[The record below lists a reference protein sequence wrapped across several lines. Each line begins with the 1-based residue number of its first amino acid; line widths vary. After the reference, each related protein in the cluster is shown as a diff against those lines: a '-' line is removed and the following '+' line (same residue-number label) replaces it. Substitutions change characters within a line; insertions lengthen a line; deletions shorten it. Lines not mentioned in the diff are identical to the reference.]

1 MNSNFTLPYTPPV
14 KGGGKIIMIKIAVIG
29 AGHMGEGHIR
39 VYSRKPGVKLAA
51 ICDPDEARG
60 RRLAKEYGTEWF
72 ADYRKVIPEV
82 DAASVAVPTNLH
94 HRIALEFLS
103 AGKPILLEKPISST
117 AEEGEELVRISRQK
131 NAPLQIGHIERFNPA
146 VQRLTKEL
154 KTPKYLEI
162 HRMGPFKGRGI
173 EVSVVADLMIHDI
186 DLVLDLVNS
195 NIKEVSALG
204 LSAFTK
210 SADIATSRLVFANGV
225 VANLTASRISDQSMR
240 KIRVFESDK
249 YWSLD
254 CERQELVCYR
264 KNPDESWQ
272 KKERP
277 DLADLIIRE
286 PIAVKKA
293 ETLSLE
299 IDSFLKV
306 VSEGGEPIVTG
317 NDGLAALKIALQID
331 SLITEGK
338 TDG

>member
-1 MNSNFTLPYTPPV
+1 MV
-14 KGGGKIIMIKIAVIG
+14 G

-39 VYSRKPGVKLAA
+39 VYSRKPGVKLTA
-51 ICDPDEARG
+51 ICDPDEVRG
-60 RRLAKEYGTEWF
+60 RRLAKEYGTTWF
-72 ADYRKVIPEV
+72 ADYQKAIPEV
-82 DAASVAVPTNLH
+82 DAASIAVPTNLH
-94 HRIALEFLS
+94 HRIAAEFLS
-103 AGKPILLEKPISST
+103 AGKPILLEKPIAGT

-131 NAPLQIGHIERFNPA
+131 NVPLQIGHVERFNPA
-146 VQRLTKEL
+146 VQRLAKEL

-173 EVSVVADLMIHDI
+173 EVSVVSDLMIHDI

-195 NIKEVSALG
+195 EIKEVSALG

-210 SADIATSRLVFANGV
+210 SADIATSRLIFVNGV

-272 KKERP
+272 TKEKP
-277 DLADLIIRE
+277 GLSDLIIKE
-286 PIAVKKA
+286 PMAVEKA

-306 VSEGGEPIVTG
+306 VKEGGEPIVTG

-331 SLITEGK
+331 SLIKEGK
-338 TDG
+338 TDD

>member
-1 MNSNFTLPYTPPV
+1 
-14 KGGGKIIMIKIAVIG
+14 MIKIAVVG
-29 AGHMGEGHIR
+29 AGHMGENHIR
-39 VYSRKPGVKLAA
+39 VYSHKPGVKLSA
-51 ICDPDEARG
+51 ICDPDEKRG
-60 RRLAKEYGTEWF
+60 RRLAKEYGTAWF
-72 ADYRKVIPEV
+72 ADYRKIIPEV
-82 DAASVAVPTNLH
+82 DAASLAIPTNLH
-94 HRIALEFLS
+94 HLITAEFLS
-103 AGKPILLEKPISST
+103 AGKPILLEKPIAGT
-117 AEEGEELVRISRQK
+117 EKEGEELVRIARQK
-131 NAPLQIGHIERFNPA
+131 NVPLQIGHVERFNPA
-146 VQRLTKEL
+146 VQRLAKEL

-195 NIKEVSALG
+195 EIKEVSALG

-210 SADIATSRLVFANGV
+210 SADIATSRLIFANGV
-225 VANLTASRISDQSMR
+225 VANLTASRISDQSLR
-240 KIRVFESDK
+240 KIRVFESNK

-272 KKERP
+272 NKEKP
-277 DLADLIIRE
+277 GLADLIVKE
-286 PIAVKKA
+286 PMAIEKA

-306 VSEGGEPIVTG
+306 INEGGEPIVTG
-317 NDGLAALKIALQID
+317 KDGLAALRVALQID
-331 SLITEGK
+331 SLIKEGK

>member
-1 MNSNFTLPYTPPV
+1 
-14 KGGGKIIMIKIAVIG
+14 MIKVAVVG

-39 VYSRKPGVKLAA
+39 VYSRKPGVKLAV

-60 RRLAKEYGTEWF
+60 RRLAKEYGAAWF
-72 ADYRKVIPEV
+72 ADYRKSIPEV
-82 DAASVAVPTNLH
+82 DAASIAVPTNLH
-94 HRIALEFLS
+94 HRIATEFLL
-103 AGKPILLEKPISST
+103 AGKPILLEKPIAST

-131 NAPLQIGHIERFNPA
+131 NVPLQIGHVERFNPA
-146 VQRLTKEL
+146 VQQLAKEL

-195 NIKEVSALG
+195 EIKEVSALG

-210 SADIATSRLVFANGV
+210 SADIATSRLIFANGV

-272 KKERP
+272 TKESP
-277 DLADLIIRE
+277 GLADLIIRE
-286 PIAVKKA
+286 PMTVKKA
-293 ETLSLE
+293 ETLNME
-299 IDSFLKV
+299 IDSFLKIV
-306 VSEGGEPIVTG
+306 KEGGEPIVTG
-317 NDGLAALKIALQID
+317 NDGLAALKVALRID
-331 SLITEGK
+331 SIIKEGK
-338 TDG
+338 TDD

>member
-1 MNSNFTLPYTPPV
+1 
-14 KGGGKIIMIKIAVIG
+14 MIKIAVVG

-60 RRLAKEYGTEWF
+60 RRLAKEYGTVWF
-72 ADYRKVIPEV
+72 ADYREIIPEV
-82 DAASVAVPTNLH
+82 DAASIAVPTNLH
-94 HRIALEFLS
+94 HLIAAEFLS
-103 AGKPILLEKPISST
+103 AGKPILLEKPIAST
-117 AEEGEELVRISRQK
+117 AEEGEELVRISHQK
-131 NAPLQIGHIERFNPA
+131 NVPLQIGHVERFNPA
-146 VQRLTKEL
+146 VQRLAKEL

-195 NIKEVSALG
+195 EIKEVSALG

-210 SADIATSRLVFANGV
+210 SADIATSRLIFANGV

-254 CERQELVCYR
+254 CERQELVRYR

-272 KKERP
+272 TKESP
-277 DLADLIIRE
+277 GLADLIIRE
-286 PIAVKKA
+286 PMAVEKA

-299 IDSFLKV
+299 IDSFLKIV
-306 VSEGGEPIVTG
+306 KEGGEPIVTG
-317 NDGLAALKIALQID
+317 NDGLAALKVALRID
-331 SLITEGK
+331 SLIREGK
-338 TDG
+338 TDD

>member
-1 MNSNFTLPYTPPV
+1 
-14 KGGGKIIMIKIAVIG
+14 MIKVAVVG

-51 ICDPDEARG
+51 ICDPNEARG
-60 RRLAKEYGTEWF
+60 RQLAKEYGTTWF
-72 ADYRKVIPEV
+72 ADYREIIPEIS
-82 DAASVAVPTNLH
+82 AASIAVPTNLH
-94 HRIALEFLS
+94 HRIAMEFLL
-103 AGKPILLEKPISST
+103 AGKPILLEKPIAVT

-131 NAPLQIGHIERFNPA
+131 DVPLQIGHVERFNPA
-146 VQRLTKEL
+146 VQRLAKEM

-195 NIKEVSALG
+195 EIKEVSALG

-210 SADIATSRLVFANGV
+210 SADIATSRLIFANGV
-225 VANLTASRISDQSMR
+225 AANLTASRISEQNMR

-272 KKERP
+272 TKERP
-277 DLADLIIRE
+277 GLADLIVRE
-286 PIAVKKA
+286 PMAVEKA

-299 IDSFLKV
+299 IDSFLKIV
-306 VSEGGEPIVTG
+306 KEGGKPIVTG
-317 NDGLAALKIALQID
+317 NDGLAALKVALRID
-331 SLITEGK
+331 SLIIGVAQPQNTG
-338 TDG
+338 GQNR

>member
-1 MNSNFTLPYTPPV
+1 
-14 KGGGKIIMIKIAVIG
+14 MIKVAVVG

-51 ICDPDEARG
+51 ICDPNEARG
-60 RRLAKEYGTEWF
+60 RQLAKEYGTTWF
-72 ADYRKVIPEV
+72 ADYREIIPEIS
-82 DAASVAVPTNLH
+82 AASIAVPTNLH
-94 HRIALEFLS
+94 HRIAMEFLL
-103 AGKPILLEKPISST
+103 AGKPILLEKPIAVT

-131 NAPLQIGHIERFNPA
+131 DVPLQIGHVERFNPA
-146 VQRLTKEL
+146 VQRLAKEM

-195 NIKEVSALG
+195 EIKEVSALG

-210 SADIATSRLVFANGV
+210 SADIATSRLIFANGV
-225 VANLTASRISDQSMR
+225 AANLTASRISEQNMR

-272 KKERP
+272 TKERP
-277 DLADLIIRE
+277 GLADLIVRE
-286 PIAVKKA
+286 PMAVEKA

-299 IDSFLKV
+299 IDSFLKIV
-306 VSEGGEPIVTG
+306 KEGGKPIVTG
-317 NDGLAALKIALQID
+317 NDGLAALKAALRID
-331 SLITEGK
+331 FLIKEGK
-338 TDG
+338 TND

>member
-1 MNSNFTLPYTPPV
+1 
-14 KGGGKIIMIKIAVIG
+14 MIKLAVVG
-29 AGHMGEGHIR
+29 AGHMGENHIR
-39 VYSRKPGVKLAA
+39 VYSRKPGVKVTA

-60 RRLAKEYGTEWF
+60 GRLAKEYGATWF
-72 ADYRKVIPEV
+72 ADYRKAIPEI
-82 DAASVAVPTNLH
+82 DAASIAVPTNLH
-94 HRIALEFLS
+94 HRVASAFLS
-103 AGKPILLEKPISST
+103 AGKPILLEKPIAST
-117 AEEGEELVRISRQK
+117 AEEGAELVRISRQK
-131 NAPLQIGHIERFNPA
+131 NVPLQIGHVERFNPA
-146 VQRLTKEL
+146 VQRLTQEL

-195 NIKEVSALG
+195 EIKEVSALG

-210 SADIATSRLVFANGV
+210 SADIATSRLTFANGV

-240 KIRVFESDK
+240 KIRVFESNK

-254 CERQELVCYR
+254 CECQELVCYR

-272 KKERP
+272 NKEKP
-277 DLADLIIRE
+277 GLADLIIRE
-286 PIAVKKA
+286 PIAVEKA

-299 IDSFLKV
+299 IDSFLKIV
-306 VSEGGEPIVTG
+306 AEGGEPIVTG
-317 NDGLAALKIALQID
+317 NDGLAALKVALQIN

-338 TDG
+338 TND

>member
-1 MNSNFTLPYTPPV
+1 ML
-14 KGGGKIIMIKIAVIG
+14 KIAVVG

-39 VYSRKPGVKLAA
+39 VYAQKPGVKLTA

-60 RRLAKEYGTEWF
+60 KRLAQEYGTAWF
-72 ADYRKVIPEV
+72 ADYRKSIPET
-82 DAASVAVPTNLH
+82 DAASIAVPTNLH
-94 HRIALEFLS
+94 HRIAKDFLL
-103 AGKPILLEKPISST
+103 AGKPILLEKPIAAT

-131 NAPLQIGHIERFNPA
+131 NVPLQIGHVERFNPA
-146 VQRLTKEL
+146 VQRLAKEL

-173 EVSVVADLMIHDI
+173 EVSVVSDLMIHDI

-195 NIKEVSALG
+195 EIKEVSALG

-210 SADIATSRLVFANGV
+210 SADIATSRLIFANGV
-225 VANLTASRISDQSMR
+225 VANLTASRISDQSLR

-272 KKERP
+272 TKERP
-277 DLADLIIRE
+277 GLTDLIIRE
-286 PIAVKKA
+286 PMAVEKA
-293 ETLSLE
+293 QTLSLE

-306 VSEGGEPIVTG
+306 VREGGEPIVTG
-317 NDGLAALKIALQID
+317 TDGLAALKVALRID
-331 SLITEGK
+331 SLIIGVAQPRNTG
-338 TDG
+338 G